1 MRSPTFL
8 SLFFVLAAV
17 FVFPCQ
23 AQETITVKDVAG
35 REVTLSRPVKRI
47 VLGEGRQL
55 LALSLLHPDPASI
68 LAAWPADLQRQDK
81 VLYDQF
87 RSRFPALD
95 RVPIVGRGS
104 EDTFS
109 VEQALAPNPDV
120 AILSGG
126 YGPSARSG
134 EVIRK
139 LEAAGIPVVFIDFVE
154 SPLKN
159 TVPSI
164 QLLGRLLGQEARAE
178 AFVAFYQSRMDRIR
192 MRLEQSK
199 PALPTVL
206 MHAHA
211 GLHGCCNAPGRATI
225 GAFIDAAG
233 GYNIAVDALKQ
244 PVGQLSAEYV
254 MTRNPDVY
262 VGTGGIHLDGVGG
275 LVMGPGVDPEVS
287 RERLATVVKNPVL
300 AGISAVQHGRVHGIW
315 HLFNNNPLNVI
326 AVEALAR
333 WFHPAMFGDVDPDAS
348 LREVN
353 EKFLPIPLKGTFW
366 VSLTGT
372 ETSGRKP

>member
-1 MRSPTFL
+1 MTRFAS
-8 SLFFVLAAV
+8 FVLLVVVMAGSLL
-17 FVFPCQ
+17 PCH
-23 AQETITVKDVAG
+23 AQETITVRDVAG
-35 REVTLSRPVKRI
+35 REVTLPRPVKRI
-47 VLGEGRQL
+47 VLGEGRQF
-55 LALSLLHPDPASI
+55 LALALLHPDPASL

-81 VLYDQF
+81 VLFEQY
-87 RSRFPALD
+87 RSKFPALD

-109 VEQALAPNPDV
+109 VEQALVSNPDI

-154 SPLKN
+154 APLKN

-164 QLLGRLLGQEARAE
+164 RLLGRLLGREAQAD
-178 AFVAFYQSRMDRIR
+178 AFINFYQMRMDRIR
-192 MRLEQSK
+192 AGLEQSK
-199 PALPTVL
+199 LTLPTVL

-211 GLHGCCNAPGRATI
+211 GMHDCCNSPARATI

-233 GYNIAVDALKQ
+233 GYNIAVDVLKQ
-244 PVGQLSAEYV
+244 PAGQLSAEYV
-254 MTRNPDVY
+254 MNRNPDVY

-275 LVMGPGVDPEVS
+275 LVLGPNVDSAVS
-287 RERLATVVKNPVL
+287 RERLAKVVSNPVL
-300 AGISAVQHGRVHGIW
+300 AGLSAVQHGRVHGIW
-315 HLFNNNPLNVI
+315 HLFNNTPLHVL

-333 WFHPAMFGDVDPDAS
+333 WFHPQAFSEVDPDAS
-348 LREVN
+348 LRELN
-353 EKFLPIPLKGTFW
+353 EKFLAVPLKGTFW
-366 VSLTGT
+366 VSLAGG
-372 ETSGRKP
+372 EAKERKP